1 MIQAAPSNSTHSPNA
16 VLMLG
21 RRRRRWPII
30 KTALGHIYGPVL
42 LYRI

>member
-1 MIQAAPSNSTHSPNA
+1 MIQAAPSNSTRSPNA

-21 RRRRRWPII
+21 QRRRRWPNI
-30 KTALGHIYGPVL
+30 KTSLGHIYGPVV